1 MTDALKKMND
11 NGIVISEQEV
21 IHISMKYHVRRLE
34 VFGSVLRSDFTSESD
49 IDLLITFDE
58 NADLS
63 LFDLMDLEMELS
75 EIFKRPV
82 DVVEPASLVN
92 PIRRKNILT
101 TSELIYAA

>member
-11 NGIVISEQEV
+11 KGIIISEQDI
-21 IHISMKYHVRRLE
+21 IHISMKYHIQKLE

-63 LFDLMDLEMELS
+63 LFDLMDLETELS
-75 EIFKRPV
+75 EIFKRHV
-82 DVVEPASLVN
+82 DIVEPASLVN

>member
-21 IHISMKYHVRRLE
+21 IHISRKYHVRKLE

-63 LFDLMDLEMELS
+63 LFDLMDLETELS